1 MTNGTKE
8 RVGIV
13 GVGRMGLAMLKHLV
27 NSGYAVTACDI
38 SGEQLAKAR
47 AAGAATADSPAAL
60 GRSCGFVILGVG
72 YTDEVN
78 AVVYGG
84 SGLLATLAKNSII
97 AVSSTVSPPTG
108 QAMHQAAKP
117 KGIGVPRAPHR
128 RRA

>member
-1 MTNGTKE
+1 MTSGTKE

-27 NSGYAVTACDI
+27 KSGYAVSACDI

-60 GRSCGFVILGVG
+60 GRRCGFVILGVG

-78 AVVYGG
+78 AVVYGHA
-84 SGLLATLAKNSII
+84 GLLAPLATNYII
-97 AVSSTVSPPTG
+97 AVSSTLP
-108 QAMHQAAKP
+108 
-117 KGIGVPRAPHR
+117 
-128 RRA
+128 